1 MSAAFAP
8 RPRGVG
14 WPRRP
19 NLVTV
24 PGAPDALPVPR
35 QRTEGPLRE
44 RRQADVRQGL
54 SLLLVE
60 DSAADGRLVLEL
72 IREAG
77 VPWQLERVE
86 RVKDAEAYIRRHHV
100 DCVLLDLG
108 VLDADGLDGLRR
120 LVAVDAELPLVV
132 LTRRDDDVMSAEA
145 LRHGAQDYLAK
156 RDLEPVMLARAVR
169 YAIERKATELQVLH
183 LAHHDAL
190 TGVANRALLLDRLSA
205 YLAGAQGVTLLFV
218 DVDDLK
224 LVNDSFGHDAGD
236 RLLVAAARR
245 MQEVL
250 RPTDTVGRLGGDEF
264 AIVCPLLTDQR
275 LALELATRVMQEVA
289 QPLVLG
295 TRVYV
300 PSVSIGVAL
309 VPAAQARTTD
319 EVVADA
325 DLALYEAKRRGKAR
339 AEVFQESM
347 RTSGGERM
355 ELLTELRTA
364 LVEDQFRVYFQP
376 QVSLLTGDLVAV
388 EALLRWHH
396 PVRGVVNAAEFFEVV
411 EDSDMVA
418 TVGRWVMEQSCH
430 ALATWPGGS
439 PPRMA
444 VNISP
449 RHFSLPGF
457 GDAVRTVVAE
467 SGIDPT
473 LLELEVTESA
483 ILVDEAST
491 QVLRDLHDA
500 GLRLAVDDFGTGYSS
515 LRHLKM
521 FPASTV
527 KIDRTFVSGLGR
539 DPVDDAIVRA
549 VLGVAAS
556 LGLTTVG
563 EGVETRDQHDL
574 LLALGCELGQGYL
587 YDHALPL
594 DELRARYR

>member
-1 MSAAFAP
+1 
-8 RPRGVG
+8 
-14 WPRRP
+14 
-19 NLVTV
+19 
-24 PGAPDALPVPR
+24 
-35 QRTEGPLRE
+35 
-44 RRQADVRQGL
+44 
-54 SLLLVE
+54 
-60 DSAADGRLVLEL
+60 
-72 IREAG
+72 
-77 VPWQLERVE
+77 
-86 RVKDAEAYIRRHHV
+86 
-100 DCVLLDLG
+100 
-108 VLDADGLDGLRR
+108 
-120 LVAVDAELPLVV
+120 
-132 LTRRDDDVMSAEA
+132 
-145 LRHGAQDYLAK
+145 
-156 RDLEPVMLARAVR
+156 
-169 YAIERKATELQVLH
+169 
-183 LAHHDAL
+183 
-190 TGVANRALLLDRLSA
+190 
-205 YLAGAQGVTLLFV
+205 
-218 DVDDLK
+218 
-224 LVNDSFGHDAGD
+224 
-236 RLLVAAARR
+236 
-245 MQEVL
+245 
-250 RPTDTVGRLGGDEF
+250 
-264 AIVCPLLTDQR
+264 
-275 LALELATRVMQEVA
+275 
-289 QPLVLG
+289 
-295 TRVYV
+295 
-300 PSVSIGVAL
+300 VAL

-483 ILVDEAST
+483 ILVDEASP

-587 YDHALPL
+587 YDRALPL
-594 DELRARYR
+594 DELRSRYR